1 MKRSDDY
8 IPMAGE
14 AAALAEERRE
24 WMRTHNDTRKT
35 YHFKVTVKALNRV
48 IDESYVAASQSEAIA
63 LCISQWS
70 LIGTPISEADIRV
83 VDEAK

>member
-14 AAALAEERRE
+14 AAALAEERKE
-24 WMRTHNDTRKT
+24 WMRTHADTRKT
-35 YHFKVTVKALNRV
+35 YTFEVTLKALNRV
-48 IDESYVAASQSEAIA
+48 VTESYVASSQADAIA
-63 LCISQWS
+63 LCLSQWS

-83 VDEAK
+83 IDAK

>member
-24 WMRTHNDTRKT
+24 WMRTHSDIRKT
-35 YHFKVTVKALNRV
+35 YSFEVNVKAYNRV
-48 IDESYVAASQSEAIA
+48 VNESYVASSQADAIA

-70 LIGTPISEADIRV
+70 LIGAPISEADIKV
-83 VDEAK
+83 IDAK

>member
-24 WMRTHNDTRKT
+24 WMRTHADTRKT
-35 YHFKVTVKALNRV
+35 YTFEVTVKALNRV
-48 IDESYVAASQSEAIA
+48 FNESYVALSQADAIK
-63 LCISQWS
+63 LCIDQWS

-83 VDEAK
+83 VDAK